1 MITSAPTKKLM
12 RTMLVLFAL
21 AGITVCTPGCKPVK
35 VNHGIMRGLSRPI
48 SRQLYRE
55 QYREQRQIERIKFDL
70 DRQRSW

>member
-1 MITSAPTKKLM
+1 MITSTPTKKLM

-35 VNHGIMRGLSRPI
+35 VHHSIMRPFSQ
-48 SRQLYRE
+48 QLYRE
-55 QYREQRQIERIKFDL
+55 QQQRQIERIKFDL